1 MNILEGEACSG
12 NMATTIDVENL
23 LWAIAI
29 LGLPLLLALPAK
41 ILYQTV
47 ILGVGPAER
56 SYRSTVQKILDAGM
70 QVEQFREVLDD
81 ESRRLGIKPSRA
93 KLNETDL
100 LYPLTLT
107 HFLLTPMIFI
117 LPLVAVASL
126 PIIILGIPVIYA
138 VEVILI
144 RRRVLINLIKMLET
158 WFGKQIIHI
167 PDAGNDHWSNDAKV
181 LDGSSIAVHFHKV
194 PRVVFL
200 GLFSWLIIHWTLRLD
215 SIIIEF
221 TLSGL
226 FYILLLGIVGIVT
239 TALESNLVL
248 VDPARGR
255 IIPISDWLESMLTPI
270 IGVGLLFLLGRD
282 LMAEARDGGN
292 TVLFS
297 ATVLVVLYCATAV
310 GVTFQWGYT
319 WWHGKRVRRRFERQ
333 AIDKLNPQSYDL
345 TRNRGRI
352 QLNVRCSMAE
362 RIEGGISPGVNLT
375 FTDLDNLPSAHES
388 VITSPVNP
396 LE

>member
-1 MNILEGEACSG
+1 
-12 NMATTIDVENL
+12 MASAYDVENL
-23 LWAIAI
+23 LWAIGI
-29 LGLPLLLALPAK
+29 LALPLILALPAK

-56 SYRSTVQKILDAGM
+56 TYRGTVQKILDSGM

-81 ESRRLGIKPSRA
+81 EARRLGLKPSRA

-107 HFLLTPMIFI
+107 HFLLTPMLFV
-117 LPLVAVASL
+117 LPIIAIISL
-126 PIIILGIPVIYA
+126 PIIILGIPVLYIL
-138 VEVILI
+138 EVVII
-144 RRRVLINLIKMLET
+144 RKRLLINSIKLLET

-167 PDAGNDHWSNDAKV
+167 PDAGSDHCSNDAKV
-181 LDGSSIAVHFHKV
+181 LDASNIAVHFHKV

-215 SIIIEF
+215 SILIEF
-221 TLSGL
+221 TLSGV
-226 FYILLLGIVGIVT
+226 FYILLLGVIGIVT

-255 IIPISDWLESMLTPI
+255 IIPIADWLDSMLTPI
-270 IGVGLLFLLGRD
+270 VGIGLLFLLGRD

-297 ATVLVVLYCATAV
+297 ATVLLVLYCATAV
-310 GVTFQWGYT
+310 GITFQWGYS
-319 WWHGKRVRRRFERQ
+319 WWHGKSVRRQFEAQ

-362 RIEGGISPGVNLT
+362 RLESDIAPGKNLT
-375 FTDLDNLPSAHES
+375 FKDLDNLPSAHEG
-388 VITSPVNP
+388 VLRGPENP
-396 LE
+396 LD

>member
-1 MNILEGEACSG
+1 
-12 NMATTIDVENL
+12 MASPLDVENL
-23 LWAIAI
+23 LWAVAI

-41 ILYQTV
+41 IVYQTV
-47 ILGVGPAER
+47 ILGIGPAER
-56 SYRSTVQKILDAGM
+56 SYRNTIQKILDAGM

-81 ESRRLGIKPSRA
+81 EARRLAIKPSRA

-117 LPLVAVASL
+117 LPIVAVLSL
-126 PIIILGIPVIYA
+126 PIIIIGIPVIYA

-144 RRRVLINLIKMLET
+144 RRRVLINAIKMLET

-181 LDGSSIAVHFHKV
+181 LDASNIAVHFHKV

-215 SIIIEF
+215 SIIVEF
-221 TLSGL
+221 ALSGL

-270 IGVGLLFLLGRD
+270 VGVGLLFLLGRD

-297 ATVLVVLYCATAV
+297 ATVLLVLYCATAV

-319 WWHGKRVRRRFERQ
+319 WWHGKTVRKRFERQ

-362 RIEGGISPGVNLT
+362 RIEGNNAPGTNLT
-375 FTDLDNLPSAHES
+375 FTDLDNLPTAHES
-388 VITSPVNP
+388 VITSPANP

>member
-1 MNILEGEACSG
+1 
-12 NMATTIDVENL
+12 MASALDVENL

-41 ILYQTV
+41 LLYQTA
-47 ILGVGPAER
+47 ILGMGPAER
-56 SYRSTVQKILDAGM
+56 TYRSIVQKILDAGM
-70 QVEQFREVLDD
+70 QVEQFRAVLDD
-81 ESRRLGIKPSRA
+81 EARRLGIKPSRA

-107 HFLLTPMIFI
+107 HFLLIPMVFI
-117 LPLVAVASL
+117 LPLVAIITL
-126 PIIILGIPVIYA
+126 PIVIIGIPVLYA
-138 VEVILI
+138 LEVVII
-144 RRRVLINLIKMLET
+144 RRRILINAIKMLET

-167 PDAGNDHWSNDAKV
+167 PDAGNDHCSNDAKV
-181 LDGSSIAVHFHKV
+181 LDASNIAVHFHKV

-215 SIIIEF
+215 SVVIEF

-270 IGVGLLFLLGRD
+270 VGVGLFFLLGRD

-297 ATVLVVLYCATAV
+297 ATVLLVLYCATAV
-310 GVTFQWGYT
+310 GVTFQWGYA
-319 WWHGKRVRRRFERQ
+319 WWHGKSVRRQFERQ

-362 RIEGGISPGVNLT
+362 RIEGGVAPGTNLT
-375 FTDLDNLPSAHES
+375 FADLDNLPTAHKG
-388 VITSPVNP
+388 VITSPENP

>member
-1 MNILEGEACSG
+1 
-12 NMATTIDVENL
+12 MASAIDVENL

-29 LGLPLLLALPAK
+29 LCIPLLLALPAK
-41 ILYQTV
+41 LLYQTV
-47 ILGVGPAER
+47 ILGIGPAER

-81 ESRRLGIKPSRA
+81 EARRLGIKPSRA

-107 HFLLTPMIFI
+107 HFILTPMIFI
-117 LPLVAVASL
+117 LPIVAVISL
-126 PIIILGIPVIYA
+126 PIIILGIPVLYA
-138 VEVILI
+138 LEVILI
-144 RRRVLINLIKMLET
+144 RRRLLINIIKMLET

-181 LDGSSIAVHFHKV
+181 LDASNIAVHFHKV

-215 SIIIEF
+215 SVIIEF
-221 TLSGL
+221 VLSGL
-226 FYILLLGIVGIVT
+226 FYILLLGVVGIVA

-255 IIPISDWLESMLTPI
+255 IIPIADWLDSMLTPI
-270 IGVGLLFLLGRD
+270 VGVGLFFLLGRD
-282 LMAEARDGGN
+282 LMSEARDGGN

-297 ATVLVVLYCATAV
+297 ATVLMVLYCATAV
-310 GVTFQWGYT
+310 GVTFQWGYS
-319 WWHGKRVRRRFERQ
+319 WWRGKSVKNRFEVQ
-333 AIDKLNPQSYDL
+333 AIDKMNPQSYDL

-362 RIEGGISPGVNLT
+362 RIESEIAPGTNLT
-375 FTDLDNLPSAHES
+375 FADLGNLPTAHES
-388 VITSPVNP
+388 VLKSPQNP